1 MSRLRP
7 GVCQI
12 STHAHGVCVHF
23 GGVIFE
29 SLPRS
34 GNQSK
39 SIGVLQKKGIH
50 AGGFGNFCKSLFSV
64 TRTAGACVVVGDG
77 NMPTDILY
85 KRGAAFEVPGQS
97 LVRCEGASHAPGF

>member
-1 MSRLRP
+1 MRKP
-7 GVCQI
+7 GI
-12 STHAHGVCVHF
+12 SKVGFHALCERVHC

-64 TRTAGACVVVGDG
+64 TRTAGACVIVGDG
-77 NMPTDILY
+77 NMPTDIFN

-97 LVRCEGASHAPGF
+97 LVRCEGASHALGF

>member
-1 MSRLRP
+1 MRKP
-7 GVCQI
+7 GI
-12 STHAHGVCVHF
+12 SKVGFHALCERAHC

-39 SIGVLQKKGIH
+39 SIGVLQKKSIH
-50 AGGFGNFCKSLFSV
+50 AGRFGNFCKSLFGV
-64 TRTAGACVVVGDG
+64 TRTAGACVIVGDG
-77 NMPTDILY
+77 NMPTDILN

-97 LVRCEGASHAPGF
+97 LVSCEGASHAPGF

>member
-1 MSRLRP
+1 MRKP
-7 GVCQI
+7 GI
-12 STHAHGVCVHF
+12 SNVGFHALSERAHC

-29 SLPRS
+29 SLPR
-34 GNQSK
+34 GDNQSK
-39 SIGVLQKKGIH
+39 GIGVLQKKGIH

-64 TRTAGACVVVGDG
+64 TRTASACVIVGNG
-77 NMPTDILY
+77 NMPTDILN